1 VLHIDHFKLLC
12 YFIKNIIFNRFQ
24 KLLSENQCPHT
35 HCKAHYFEEE
45 TTGTGKNRKYRNCC
59 NDGKIG
65 FPFIQLSSNSDDMV
79 FGLFTGT
86 SKEARL
92 FQQNIRKYNTALAF
106 ASVISKLAEFS
117 TRGPPVVIVEGNIQH
132 KIGPLQKSSDKIAA
146 YMQCYFYETP
156 GRDNAYFK
164 CTPEEVNKT
173 TNNCLRN
180 ILDNNAR
187 HGLGN
192 ASHKTTNMDKIK

>member
-1 VLHIDHFKLLC
+1 MI
-12 YFIKNIIFNRFQ
+12 
-24 KLLSENQCPHT
+24 
-35 HCKAHYFEEE
+35 
-45 TTGTGKNRKYRNCC
+45 
-59 NDGKIG
+59 
-65 FPFIQLSSNSDDMV
+65 

-106 ASVISKLAEFS
+106 ASFISKLAEFS

-132 KIGPLQKSSDKIAA
+132 KIGPLQKSSDRVAA

-164 CTPEEVNKT
+164 CTPEEVNK
-173 TNNCLRN
+173 LQ
-180 ILDNNAR
+180 IIFL
-187 HGLGN
+187 
-192 ASHKTTNMDKIK
+192 KTF